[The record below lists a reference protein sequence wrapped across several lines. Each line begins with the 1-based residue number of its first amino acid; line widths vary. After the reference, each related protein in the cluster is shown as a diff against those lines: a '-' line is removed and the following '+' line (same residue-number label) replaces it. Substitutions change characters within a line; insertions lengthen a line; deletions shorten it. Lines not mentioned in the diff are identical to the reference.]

1 MIFKWWKAIYAWNSR
16 LSSKLIIVYCLLT
29 VIPISLLGAISYI
42 QYTKSIEEQIG
53 EYMPRFLNQAN
64 ATIAKHMEEFSEV
77 PSLLFNSDTIISIL
91 RHDAYQSSSNYNQ
104 EQFTVNSYLARTYL
118 ENGNPDVL
126 GVFLI
131 SKNRLF
137 YSTRIGFKGLN
148 GNDALIPYGND
159 LELRGNAKVLLPNEL
174 SLTFDNGH
182 PYLLIMKQVQDV
194 DNRKSLGTMLVAVQ
208 LDFIDK
214 ILRQF
219 ENNEKADLW
228 LMNRMGEII
237 YHTDNEK
244 IGEIDSELPKYPLLN
259 GSFRKG
265 SGREG
270 VITSIS
276 ESGIYDWILVH
287 SIPMKYLTE
296 RTDWIRNVTIF
307 MFFCIVLIT
316 SALSISLSLKLTRP
330 LVKLSR
336 LMRQVE
342 LGRFQVDLNIQTKD
356 EIGMLA
362 RSFNSMISTIRDLI
376 EKNFEIRLRQKESEL
391 YALQSQINP
400 HFMYNTLET
409 INMAVEE
416 GKSKTV
422 VEMVTLLGRMLR
434 FSVSNSSKFVHISEE
449 VQHMNDFLTIQ
460 KIRFKD
466 RLFVET
472 TQKTEMDSY
481 YTPKFILQPIV
492 ENAVKYGLETRKRLS
507 IHVVIGRELGARSGE
522 EDMVFRI
529 RDDGPGISHERLE
542 ELERSLRSNTLVAK
556 DSEFG
561 LSNVNARIVMM
572 LGNDYGLQLHSA
584 QGQGTEI
591 IIRIPILSEVDLP
604 VMINEKGA
612 DENGEI

>member
-1 MIFKWWKAIYAWNSR
+1 MIFKWGKAIYAWSSR
-16 LSSKLIIVYCLLT
+16 LSSKLIIVYSLLT
-29 VIPISLLGAISYI
+29 VIPIPLLGAISYI

-64 ATIAKHMEEFSEV
+64 ATIAKHMEEYAEL

-104 EQFTVNSYLARTYL
+104 DQFMVNSYLARTYL
-118 ENGNPDVL
+118 ESGNPDIL

-137 YSTRIGFKGLN
+137 YSARLGFKGLD
-148 GNDALIPYGND
+148 GNAALIPYGND
-159 LELRGNAKVLLPNEL
+159 LDLRGNAKVLLSNEL
-174 SLTFDNGH
+174 PLTFDNGH

-219 ENNEKADLW
+219 ESNEKADLW
-228 LMNRMGEII
+228 LMNRSGEII

-244 IGEIDSELPKYPLLN
+244 IGEIDTELPKYPLLN

-265 SGREG
+265 SGRNG
-270 VITSIS
+270 AIISIS
-276 ESGIYDWILVH
+276 ESGMHDWILVH
-287 SIPMKYLTE
+287 SIPLKYLTE

-307 MFFCIVLIT
+307 MFFCIVLLT

-342 LGRFQVDLNIQTKD
+342 LGRFHVDLNIQSKD

-362 RSFNSMISTIRDLI
+362 RSFNSMISTIRELI

-416 GKSKTV
+416 GKSTTV
-422 VEMVTLLGRMLR
+422 VDMVTLLGRMLR
-434 FSVSNSSKFVHISEE
+434 FSVSNRSRFVRISEE

-466 RLFVET
+466 RLIIESA
-472 TQKTEMDSY
+472 QKTGIDSY

-492 ENAVKYGLETRKRLS
+492 ENAVKYGLETRKTLR
-507 IHVVIGRELGARSGE
+507 IHIRIGRELGARSGE
-522 EDMVFRI
+522 EDLVFRI
-529 RDDGPGISHERLE
+529 RDDGPGISHHRLE
-542 ELERSLRSNTLVAK
+542 ELERSFRSDNLIAR

-572 LGNDYGLQLHSA
+572 LGNDYGLQLHSTH
-584 QGQGTEI
+584 GQGTDV
-591 IIRIPILSEVDLP
+591 IIRIPILTEKDLP
-604 VMINEKGA
+604 VVNQ
-612 DENGEI
+612 

>member
-1 MIFKWWKAIYAWNSR
+1 MIFKWGKAIYAWSSR
-16 LSSKLIIVYCLLT
+16 LSSKLIIVYSLLT

-64 ATIAKHMEEFSEV
+64 ATIAKHMEEYAEL

-104 EQFTVNSYLARTYL
+104 DQFMVNSYLARTYL
-118 ENGNPDVL
+118 ESGNPDIL

-137 YSTRIGFKGLN
+137 YSARLGFKGLD
-148 GNDALIPYGND
+148 GNAALIPYGND
-159 LELRGNAKVLLPNEL
+159 LDLRGNAKVLLSNEL
-174 SLTFDNGH
+174 PLTFDNGH

-219 ENNEKADLW
+219 ESNEKADLW
-228 LMNRMGEII
+228 LMNRSGEII

-244 IGEIDSELPKYPLLN
+244 IGEIDTELPKYPLLN

-265 SGREG
+265 SGRNG
-270 VITSIS
+270 AIISIS
-276 ESGIYDWILVH
+276 ESGMHDWILVH
-287 SIPMKYLTE
+287 SIPLKYLTE

-307 MFFCIVLIT
+307 MFFCIVLLT

-342 LGRFQVDLNIQTKD
+342 LGRFHVDLNIQSKD

-362 RSFNSMISTIRDLI
+362 RSFNSMISTIRELI

-416 GKSKTV
+416 GKSTTV
-422 VEMVTLLGRMLR
+422 VDMVTLLGRMLR
-434 FSVSNSSKFVHISEE
+434 FSVSNRSRFVRISEE

-466 RLFVET
+466 RLIIESA
-472 TQKTEMDSY
+472 QKTGIDSY

-492 ENAVKYGLETRKRLS
+492 ENAVKYGLETRKTLR
-507 IHVVIGRELGARSGE
+507 IHIRIGRELGARSGE
-522 EDMVFRI
+522 EDLVFRI
-529 RDDGPGISHERLE
+529 RDDGPGISHHRLE
-542 ELERSLRSNTLVAK
+542 ELERSFRSDNLIAR

-572 LGNDYGLQLHSA
+572 LGNDYGLQLHSTH
-584 QGQGTEI
+584 GQGTDV
-591 IIRIPILSEVDLP
+591 IIRIPILTEKDLP
-604 VMINEKGA
+604 VVNQ
-612 DENGEI
+612 